1 MNCESLTARIDDII
15 DDRLAADER
24 SAVNAHV
31 AGCDACAA
39 AVARARSL
47 KAGLASFGA
56 QDVPMP
62 DDAFFTAA
70 VAKASVAGAKDTRR
84 RYWLKGF
91 GSAVAAALAL
101 FAVTL
106 VLLQPETPADAP
118 AGIPAITMSLE
129 EARTVNLVFA
139 SAGDL
144 ADASFTVL
152 LPDGVYL
159 EGFEGQQEITWLT
172 SLTEGK
178 NVLPLRLIATT
189 PAGGELL
196 ATLRHADDDK
206 VFKLR
211 VNIS

>member
-31 AGCDACAA
+31 AHCDVCAA
-39 AVARARSL
+39 SVARARSL
-47 KAGLASFGA
+47 KAGLVAFGA

-62 DDAFFTAA
+62 DDAFYMSAL
-70 VAKASVAGAKDTRR
+70 AKASAAGAKDTRR

-106 VLLQPETPADAP
+106 VLLQPQTPTAPP

-144 ADASFTVL
+144 VDASFTVS

-172 SLTEGK
+172 SLTKGK
-178 NVLPLRLIATT
+178 NVLPLRLIAAT

-196 ATLRHADDDK
+196 AILRHAEDDK
-206 VFKLR
+206 VFRLR